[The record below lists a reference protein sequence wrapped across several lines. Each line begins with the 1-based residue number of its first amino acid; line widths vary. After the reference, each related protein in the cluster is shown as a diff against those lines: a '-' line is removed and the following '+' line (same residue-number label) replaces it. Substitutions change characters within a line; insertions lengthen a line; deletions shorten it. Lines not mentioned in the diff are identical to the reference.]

1 MSTAT
6 NHKKTGC
13 WEVLRIDDNG
23 NEFQVAWGLSRED
36 ADAVLKELESTA
48 HKQHYWIQQEEE

>member
-6 NHKKTGC
+6 KYEAAAR
-13 WEVLRIDDNG
+13 WRVLRIDDNG
-23 NEFQVAWGLSRED
+23 NEFQVAWELSRED
-36 ADAVLKELESTA
+36 AEAVLKELESTA

>member
-6 NHKKTGC
+6 KLEEVSR
-13 WEVLRIDDNG
+13 WEVRRIDDNG

-36 ADAVLKELESTA
+36 ADVVLKELESTA
-48 HKQHYWIQQEEE
+48 HKQHYWISREEE